1 MNGQTGLTL
10 NRQSCGGALGALVLR
25 ADAQEARAD
34 GKSVA
39 LSGIETVVVFLKGKL
54 RKGVGPLDIALSI
67 LAATKKSGLLNN
79 KILEFV
85 GGGVS
90 ALSME
95 YRLAVDKFIRASE
108 CLATVWETDEKT
120 QEFFVAHGRAG
131 DYKELKAEQPAYYD
145 GGVSVDLSRV
155 EPMIALPYLKTN
167 IYELK
172 DFLSRPEELL
182 RRAEEACEKTTG
194 EKVDLLSAFREGK
207 VFAGGA
213 AVPEAEYETA
223 AEVAEILRGKG
234 VGKGAYFVRLSP
246 ASLPVY
252 KCLAE
257 NGYLSLLAAEG
268 VSVNAPDDDMSKS
281 DSLVVYHGVEE
292 GGFLM
297 DARSLAA
304 TALNGGAIASALG
317 AEYVKRIKKY
327 KYDGEVYSR

>member
-207 VFAGGA
+207 VFAG
-213 AVPEAEYETA
+213 
-223 AEVAEILRGKG
+223 
-234 VGKGAYFVRLSP
+234 RL
-246 ASLPVY
+246 
-252 KCLAE
+252 
-257 NGYLSLLAAEG
+257 
-268 VSVNAPDDDMSKS
+268 
-281 DSLVVYHGVEE
+281 
-292 GGFLM
+292 
-297 DARSLAA
+297 
-304 TALNGGAIASALG
+304 
-317 AEYVKRIKKY
+317 
-327 KYDGEVYSR
+327 